1 MIQNNKWNT
10 SPIAGA
16 QRALWI
22 KLRNLSMPLIKRLC
36 LFLIILSFV
45 LATGCATNP
54 VTHKPEIMLFS
65 DQAEIE
71 MGKEGN
77 DAILKQFGR
86 YNDSALQGYIDQV
99 GQNIARVNHR
109 QGLSYHYM
117 VVDFAILNAFA
128 LPGGYIYINRGLL
141 AYLNNEAQLASI
153 LGHETGH
160 VAARHGVKKYQKAI
174 GAQLVLAGVSLA
186 TESPG
191 LAVGTN
197 LLLSAILQGYSRKD
211 ERQADELGAL
221 YMYRAGYDPL
231 EMPAFF
237 KILNQ
242 MEKQSPNLIEQ
253 LFASHP
259 PTPDRVEK
267 TEAYAGELIKEKTIG
282 LAVDH
287 NRYIARLDGLVFGPG
302 ERDSII
308 DGNLYKNRYFR
319 YQIQMPAGWKIQWG
333 DAGGSVVA
341 QDLSKRYLC
350 QVIPLELEEKQTPRE
365 LAATVEKNSGL
376 QPHAASSIT
385 IEGEKAYRVDYQVR
399 SQSGGWL
406 GLRIVY
412 ITRER
417 MGFIIVNLASL
428 QEFAAGGKIFNVA
441 LLSFRL
447 LSAQQ
452 AAQIPLHR
460 LKVYTVKSGDTFQT
474 ISKRFY
480 QTTTHADDIKQFN
493 GMEGLTVPPPGTLIK
508 LKPLLP
514 KTAEKTED

>member
-1 MIQNNKWNT
+1 
-10 SPIAGA
+10 
-16 QRALWI
+16 
-22 KLRNLSMPLIKRLC
+22 MPLIKRLC
-36 LFLIILSFV
+36 LFLIVLSFV

-65 DQAEIE
+65 DQDEIE

-77 DAILKQFGR
+77 DAVLQQFGR
-86 YNDSALQGYIDQV
+86 YDDSALQGYIDQV
-99 GQNIARVNHR
+99 GQNIAQVNHR
-109 QGLSYHYM
+109 QELPYHYM
-117 VVDFAILNAFA
+117 VVDSAILNAFA

-141 AYLNNEAQLASI
+141 AYLNNEAQLASV

-221 YMYRAGYDPL
+221 YMDRAGYDPR

-242 MEKQSPNLIEQ
+242 LEKQSPNLIEQ

-267 TEAYAGELIKEKTIG
+267 TEAHAGELIKEKTTG
-282 LAVDH
+282 LAVAH
-287 NRYIARLDGLVFGPG
+287 NRYISHLDGLVFGPG
-302 ERDSII
+302 ERDGTI

-319 YQIQMPAGWKIQWG
+319 YQIQMPAEWKVQRG
-333 DAGGSVVA
+333 DTGGSVVA
-341 QDLSKRYLC
+341 QDPSKRYLC
-350 QVIPLELEEKQTPRE
+350 QVISLELKEKLTPRE
-365 LAATVEKNSGL
+365 LAAMVEKNSEL
-376 QPHAASSIT
+376 QPHAASGIT
-385 IEGEKAYRVDYQVR
+385 IEGAKAYLVDYRVR
-399 SQSGGWL
+399 SQSAEWL
-406 GLRIVY
+406 GLRIIY

-428 QEFAAGGKIFNVA
+428 QEFAAGERMFNAA

-460 LKVYTVKSGDTFQT
+460 LKIYTVKSGDTFQA

-480 QTTTHADDIKQFN
+480 QKTTYADDIKRFN
-493 GMEGLTVPPPGTLIK
+493 GMEGLDVPPVGVLIK
-508 LKPLLP
+508 IKPLLP
-514 KTAEKTED
+514 KTDEVKKE

>member
-1 MIQNNKWNT
+1 M
-10 SPIAGA
+10 
-16 QRALWI
+16 R
-22 KLRNLSMPLIKRLC
+22 LIKRLC

-65 DQAEIE
+65 DQDEIE

-77 DAILKQFGR
+77 DAVLKQFGR
-86 YNDSALQGYIDQV
+86 YDDSAFQGYIDQV

-109 QGLSYHYM
+109 QELPYHYR
-117 VVDFAILNAFA
+117 VVDSAVLNAFA

-141 AYLNNEAQLASI
+141 AYLNNEAQLASV

-221 YMYRAGYDPL
+221 YMYKAGYDPL

-242 MEKQSPNLIEQ
+242 MEKRSPNLIEQ

-259 PTPDRVEK
+259 PAPDRIEK
-267 TEAYAGELIKEKTIG
+267 TEVQARELIKGKTTG
-282 LAVDH
+282 LAIDH
-287 NRYIARLDGLVFGPG
+287 NSYISHLDGLVFGPG
-302 ERDSII
+302 ERDGTI
-308 DGNLYKNRYFR
+308 DGSIYKNRYFR
-319 YQIQMPAGWKIQWG
+319 FQIQMPAGWKIQRG
-333 DAGGSVVA
+333 DTGGSVVA
-341 QDLSKRYLC
+341 QDPSKRYLC
-350 QVIPLELEEKQTPRE
+350 QVMPLELKEKQTPRE

-412 ITRER
+412 VTRER

-428 QEFAAGGKIFNVA
+428 QEFAAGERMFNA
-441 LLSFRL
+441 TILSFRL
-447 LSAQQ
+447 LSAQE

-460 LKVYTVKSGDTFQT
+460 LKIYTVKSGDTFQT
-474 ISKRFY
+474 ISTRFY
-480 QTTTHADDIKQFN
+480 QTTTYADDIKQFN
-493 GMEGLTVPPPGTLIK
+493 GMEGISVPPAGVLIK
-508 LKPLLP
+508 IKPLLP
-514 KTAEKTED
+514 KSPEKTED